1 MPIKE
6 IEKRR
11 AYQREYKR
19 KWYQENKKKHIEY
32 VQNHDGR
39 VQKWFQEY
47 KKTLFCEICR
57 ENHPACLEFHHIG
70 PASKSFSVSSR
81 RNRPSME
88 ALLEEIAKSRVL
100 CANCHRKE
108 HWEMRE
114 RERQKNKV
122 AD

>member
-11 AYQREYKR
+11 TYQREYKC

-57 ENHPACLEFHHIG
+57 ENHPA
-70 PASKSFSVSSR
+70 SKSFSVSSR
-81 RNRPSME
+81 RNRPRME
-88 ALLEEIAKSRVL
+88 ALLEEIAKCRVL